1 MPRAAR
7 KKNSTGIYHI
17 VLRGINKQPIFE
29 DDEDNQKFIE
39 ILEKYKETSG
49 YQLYAYCLMSNHL
62 HLLLKEG
69 KENLETVFRRIGAS
83 YVYWYNWKYS
93 RRGHLFQDR
102 YKSEAVET
110 DTYFL
115 TVLRYIHQNPVKAG
129 ITEKIQTYPWS
140 SYREY
145 TEKPV
150 ICATQFAMGLF
161 SEDKAVSLHSME
173 EFHQEPNKDQ
183 CLEPDHGVRI
193 NDLEAAELIQKIAEV
208 KSPQE
213 IQAFEK
219 QKRNAVIK
227 ELKKRQ
233 LSIRQIE
240 RLTGIS
246 FGIIRKL

>member
-1 MPRAAR
+1 
-7 KKNSTGIYHI
+7 
-17 VLRGINKQPIFE
+17 
-29 DDEDNQKFIE
+29 
-39 ILEKYKETSG
+39 
-49 YQLYAYCLMSNHL
+49 
-62 HLLLKEG
+62 
-69 KENLETVFRRIGAS
+69 
-83 YVYWYNWKYS
+83 KYS

-150 ICATQFAMGLF
+150 ICATQFAMELF
-161 SEDKAVSLHSME
+161 SEDKAVSLHLME

-219 QKRNAVIK
+219 QKRNAVIR

-246 FGIIRKL
+246 FGIIRNL